1 MNFIKVEAKGEA
13 FIIRKRE
20 YFQIPEK
27 VWREKMPSTG
37 GLNIE
42 LATMYSPMIERKKLA
57 IKVTNNRPRLVG
69 ITYLW
74 MKDVWFWSDSLTDEG
89 TIYNQDEFLKN
100 HLENGFVSGCQT

>member
-42 LATMYSPMIERKKLA
+42 LATMYSPTIERK
-57 IKVTNNRPRLVG
+57 N
-69 ITYLW
+69 
-74 MKDVWFWSDSLTDEG
+74 
-89 TIYNQDEFLKN
+89 
-100 HLENGFVSGCQT
+100 